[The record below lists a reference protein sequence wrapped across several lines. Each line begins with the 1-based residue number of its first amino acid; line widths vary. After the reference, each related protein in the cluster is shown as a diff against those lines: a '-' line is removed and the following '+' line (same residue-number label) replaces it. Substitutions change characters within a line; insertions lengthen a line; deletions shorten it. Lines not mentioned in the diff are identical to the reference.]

1 MPDHPSQRYISPL
14 WSLRSFPGY
23 TYIHA
28 YIHATE
34 TASAR
39 PESLTGS
46 TRFATECATVEA
58 PLPMH
63 VAPPVLAGDRPP
75 KGGGRAVRGMRPTCY
90 TPCGPHATRPCSA
103 AHFCLLHAAPHL
115 FARPPYATVPYVP
128 THLDSP
134 PPTVASSSLLQVQP
148 HHPPP
153 LHHCTQSVYIPYGQP
168 ISDLQPHQ
176 PQLFGDV
183 LVDGGGDAIS
193 PIRIFSLWSSS
204 CERVAA
210 RLARLACH
218 R

>member
-103 AHFCLLHAAPHL
+103 AHFCLLHAAPPTSLRAHL
-115 FARPPYATVPYVP
+115 MLLYRMCRPTS
-128 THLDSP
+128 TRHLPPSP
-134 PPTVASSSLLQVQP
+134 PPRSCKCSRTI
-148 HHPPP
+148 
-153 LHHCTQSVYIPYGQP
+153 LHHCTTAPRVSTSPMDNPSRISNP
-168 ISDLQPHQ
+168 ISLNSSAMSWLTGVEMPSA
-176 PQLFGDV
+176 PSGSSASGPPPASV
-183 LVDGGGDAIS
+183 S
-193 PIRIFSLWSSS
+193 PLGWH
-204 CERVAA
+204 A
-210 RLARLACH
+210 
-218 R
+218 